1 MNWADVG
8 IAIAMIVA
16 IGAASLFVLTA
27 LMLFIV
33 SIKPDFLQFRSRHAE
48 TLQHDRHRAG

>member
-8 IAIAMIVA
+8 IAIAMIIA

-33 SIKPDFLQFRSRHAE
+33 SLKPDFLQFRSRRAE
-48 TLQHDRHRAG
+48 MLQHDHRRAG